1 MALSNGTSGYQVGA
15 GNSSEPLMGVLG
27 AVTAYS
33 GSTGTIAVADL
44 VNGVFSIDSGGTDAG
59 TYSLAAAS
67 LVDAAVASARVG
79 STFDFYCVNLGDN
92 AANDVTFS
100 GTGWTVV
107 GSAVVA
113 DGTSAHFRARK
124 TGDAAWTVY
133 RLG

>member
-1 MALSNGTSGYQVGA
+1 MALPNGSGGYQVGA
-15 GNSSEPLMGVLG
+15 GNAKEAILGVLG
-27 AVTAYS
+27 SVTAYA

-44 VNGVFSIDSGGTDAG
+44 ENGVFSVDSGGTDAG

-67 LVDAAVASARVG
+67 LVDAEVSSARVG
-79 STFDFYCVNLGDN
+79 SSFDFFCINLGDN

-100 GTGWTVV
+100 GTGWTFV

-113 DGTSAHFRARK
+113 DGTSAHFRAVK
-124 TGDAAWTVY
+124 TGDAAWTAY

>member
-27 AVTAYS
+27 AVTAYA

-44 VNGVFSIDSGGTDAG
+44 VNGVFSVDSGGTDAG
-59 TYSLAAAS
+59 TYSFAAAS

-100 GTGWTVV
+100 GTGWTIV
-107 GSAVVA
+107 GSAEVA

-124 TGDAAWTVY
+124 TGDAAWTAY

>member
-1 MALSNGTSGYQVGA
+1 MALPNGSGGYQVGV
-15 GNSSEPLMGVLG
+15 GNAAEPLMGVLN

-44 VNGVFSIDSGGTDAG
+44 ENGVFSVDSGGTDAG
-59 TYSLAAAS
+59 TYSLAAAAD
-67 LVDAAVASARVG
+67 VDAAVSSARVD
-79 STFDFYCVNLGDN
+79 STFDFFCVNLGDN

-100 GTGWTVV
+100 GTGWTFV

-124 TGDAAWTVY
+124 TGDAAWTCY

>member
-1 MALSNGTSGYQVGA
+1 MALPNGSGGYQVGV
-15 GNSSEPLMGVLG
+15 GNAKEAVLG
-27 AVTAYS
+27 ALDSITAYA

-44 VNGVFSIDSGGTDAG
+44 ENGVFSVDSGGTDAG
-59 TYSLAAAS
+59 TYSLAAAAD
-67 LVDAAVASARVG
+67 VDAAVSSARVG
-79 STFDFYCVNLGDN
+79 STFDFYCINVGDN

-100 GTGWTVV
+100 GTGWTMV

-124 TGDAAWTVY
+124 TGVAAWTAY

>member
-1 MALSNGTSGYQVGA
+1 MAIPNGAGGYQVGD
-15 GNSSEPLMGVLG
+15 GNVAEAILGVLG
-27 AVTAYS
+27 PVTAYA

-44 VNGVFSIDSGGTDAG
+44 ENGVFTVDSGGTDAG
-59 TYSLAAAS
+59 TYSFAAAAD
-67 LVDAAVASARVG
+67 VDAEVSSAKVG
-79 STFDFYCVNLGDN
+79 STFDFFCVNLGDN

-100 GTGWTVV
+100 GTGWTIV

-124 TGDAAWTVY
+124 TGTAAWTAY

>member
-1 MALSNGTSGYQVGA
+1 MALANGTSGYQVGA
-15 GNSSEPLMGVLG
+15 GNSSEPLMGILG

-44 VNGVFSIDSGGTDAG
+44 VNGVFSVDSGGTDAG

-79 STFDFYCVNLGDN
+79 STFDFFCVNLGDN

>member
-1 MALSNGTSGYQVGA
+1 MALPNGTSGYQVGV
-15 GNSSEPLMGVLG
+15 GNAAEPLMGVLG
-27 AVTAYS
+27 PVTAYA
-33 GSTGTIAVADL
+33 GATGTIAVADL
-44 VNGVFSIDSGGTDAG
+44 VNGVFSVDSGSTSAG
-59 TYSLAAAS
+59 TYSFAAAS
-67 LVDAAVASARVG
+67 LLDAAVASARVG
-79 STFDFYCVNLGDN
+79 STIDFFCVNLGDD

-100 GTGWTVV
+100 GTGWTLV

>member
-1 MALSNGTSGYQVGA
+1 MALPNGSGGYQNTA
-15 GNSSEPLMGVLG
+15 GNAAEAVLGVLG
-27 AVTAYS
+27 PVTAYA
-33 GSTGTIAVADL
+33 GSTGTIAAADL
-44 VNGVFSIDSGGTDAG
+44 VNGVFSVDSGGTDAG
-59 TYSLAAAS
+59 TYSFAAAS

-79 STFDFYCVNLGDN
+79 STFDFFCVNLGDN